1 MTDLILT
8 RELVKAPRA
17 ASTRVQVPQGIPGVR
32 EVVRANGTLDGSAL
46 CGADGEAERGS

>member
-17 ASTRVQVPQGIPGVR
+17 ASTRVQVPQGIPGVG
-32 EVVRANGTLDGSAL
+32 EVVEANGTLNGSAL
-46 CGADGEAERGS
+46 SGANGETERGS

>member
-17 ASTRVQVPQGIPGVR
+17 ASARVEVPYTVPGVG
-32 EVVRANGTLDGSAL
+32 EIVQTNRALDGSAL
-46 CGADGEAERGS
+46 SGANGETER